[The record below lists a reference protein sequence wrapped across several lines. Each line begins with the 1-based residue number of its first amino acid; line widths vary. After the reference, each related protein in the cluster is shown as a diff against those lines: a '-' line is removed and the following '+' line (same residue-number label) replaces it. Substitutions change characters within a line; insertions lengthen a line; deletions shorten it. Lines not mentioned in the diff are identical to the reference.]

1 MQRTIRER
9 FTGFTILTIAHRL
22 QTIVDSDLIVVLR
35 DGAVAESASPAVLLA
50 DTKSLFSGMVDE
62 MGVAA
67 AAQLRAV
74 AKAAAGPTS
83 GAVEAGVELSAM
95 LFRGDGN
102 TVFVVRLHGPE
113 PCPIASPPVRHPAA
127 SASGLRD
134 GTRCD
139 HSNND
144 CINVYFLR

>member
-1 MQRTIRER
+1 MNERTNAKVQSYVYTNKYKHRPAAQASLRTLVGPLMRTLDSFSQASNTRNGVEYCR
-9 FTGFTILTIAHRL
+9 VNGTHRL
-22 QTIVDSDLIVVLR
+22 NDNR
-35 DGAVAESASPAVLLA
+35 GEHA
-50 DTKSLFSGMVDE
+50 DI
-62 MGVAA
+62 
-67 AAQLRAV
+67 
-74 AKAAAGPTS
+74 
-83 GAVEAGVELSAM
+83 
-95 LFRGDGN
+95 FRGDGN

-113 PCPIASPPVRHPAA
+113 PCLIASPPVRHPAA